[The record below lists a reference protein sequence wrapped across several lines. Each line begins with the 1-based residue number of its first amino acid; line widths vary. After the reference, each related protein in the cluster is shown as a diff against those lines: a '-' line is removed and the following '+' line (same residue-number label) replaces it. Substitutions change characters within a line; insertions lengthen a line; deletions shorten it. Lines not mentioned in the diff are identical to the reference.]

1 MRDEHTE
8 GPSLLHA
15 VRAWRGVPTT
25 SAGAELA
32 IVITVVGWRVGTL
45 LQLLPAAHVGIVSSP
60 RPWLYATLLAVVV
73 VESLLLCWFAL
84 RAREFRSTRWA
95 SVDVALAATL
105 LLAQPLYVPDEVFIG
120 SWVAWAPGFA
130 VNAAVVGALGHRRLW
145 PAILSAVVLGVS
157 YLAVTWSRA
166 VDQGALLTVGVNTF
180 SYAVFTIIPRLLG
193 DFLRRFGRDADAA
206 RAVAVESARLAE
218 NARHRTLLHDQAA
231 LLRLLSDPNVDQR
244 LAGPLRRQ
252 ARSESNRLRKFLES
266 GSAPDGS
273 TGVVLKGL
281 NEAILDAARGFED
294 LPLTLA
300 LDLGEGVV
308 LGERRAEAVRTAVT
322 TALHNVR
329 IHAGDVSQVVVHSD
343 VSPAGAWEITVRDD
357 GQGFDRA
364 STPEGFGIS
373 RVIGEGLDAE
383 GVRGQ
388 VESRPGRGTVVTM
401 SGDVE

>member
-1 MRDEHTE
+1 MQDEHAAA
-8 GPSLLHA
+8 PSLLHS

-32 IVITVVGWRVGTL
+32 IVITVVGWRVGTI
-45 LQLLPAAHVGIVSSP
+45 LQLLPGAHVGAVSSP
-60 RPWLYATLLAVVV
+60 RPWLYASLVAVVV

-84 RAREFRSTRWA
+84 RAREFRSARWA
-95 SVDVALAATL
+95 TVDVALAATV

-130 VNAAVVGALGHRRLW
+130 VNAAVVGAMGHRRLG
-145 PAILSAVVLGVS
+145 PVVLSGAVLGAS

-166 VDQGALLTVGVNTF
+166 VEEGALVTVGVNTF

-206 RAVAVESARLAE
+206 RAVAIDAARMAE

-231 LLRLLSDPNVDQR
+231 LLRLLSDPDVDQR

-266 GSAPDGS
+266 GTAPDQGPD
-273 TGVVLKGL
+273 VVLTGL

-294 LPLTLA
+294 LPITLA

-308 LGERRAEAVRTAVT
+308 LGERKAEAVRTAVT
-322 TALHNVR
+322 TTLHNVR
-329 IHAGDVSQVVVHSD
+329 IHGGDVAQVVVHSD
-343 VSPAGAWEITVRDD
+343 AAPDGTWEVTVRDD
-357 GQGFDRA
+357 GQGFDPA
-364 STPEGFGIS
+364 TTPAGFGIS
-373 RVIGEGLDAE
+373 RVIGEGLEAE
-383 GVRGQ
+383 GVRGR